1 MAVMLLPDLFG
12 AHYGGIVRKKKCYL
26 ETNFGNA
33 RRDYKVSLRR
43 W

>member
-12 AHYGGIVRKKKCYL
+12 AHYGGIVRKKCYL
-26 ETNFGNA
+26 ETLFDNA
-33 RRDYKVSLRR
+33 RRDYKVSIRR